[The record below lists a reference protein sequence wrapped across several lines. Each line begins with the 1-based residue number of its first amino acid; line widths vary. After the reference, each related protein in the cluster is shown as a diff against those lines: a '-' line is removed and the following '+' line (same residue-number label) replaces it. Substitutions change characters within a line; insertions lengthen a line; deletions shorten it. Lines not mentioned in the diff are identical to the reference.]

1 MSSSLDARHPRGRAS
16 PPSISGGRAS
26 PSTVSR
32 ATPQS
37 AGSRASPPT
46 LVGRASPPS
55 AAKPN
60 AVDKLNTFHFEGARK
75 KGGLAYHEQGS
86 DEWDTEE
93 HRAARA
99 ALFSSSKLHAAA
111 LQFWTTLGKDELDDT
126 IGAEEYGFVH
136 RRITKALAPEL
147 SDADAAEA
155 AIEDWQDDAMGAAR
169 MTFEQFRVGLV
180 GIADMW

>member
-1 MSSSLDARHPRGRAS
+1 MVAGRAS
-16 PPSISGGRAS
+16 PPSISSGRAS

-32 ATPQS
+32 V
-37 AGSRASPPT
+37 SP
-46 LVGRASPPS
+46 VGRVSPV
-55 AAKPN
+55 AKPN

-155 AIEDWQDDAMGAAR
+155 AIEDWQDDAMGAPR

>member
-1 MSSSLDARHPRGRAS
+1 MVAGRAS

-26 PSTVSR
+26 PSTVGRVS
-32 ATPQS
+32 PKS
-37 AGSRASPPT
+37 A
-46 LVGRASPPS
+46 VGRASPPS

-111 LQFWTTLGKDELDDT
+111 LQFWTTLGLHADDKMT
-126 IGAEEYGFVH
+126 KQQYLFVH
-136 RRITKALAPEL
+136 RRITACLAP
-147 SDADAAEA
+147 DMPPDEA
-155 AIEDWQDDAMGAAR
+155 ARSRPNRRASRASPRRRAAR
-169 MTFEQFRVGLV
+169 RRASTRRE
-180 GIADMW
+180 

>member
-1 MSSSLDARHPRGRAS
+1 MVAGRAS

-26 PSTVSR
+26 PSTVGRVS
-32 ATPQS
+32 PKS
-37 AGSRASPPT
+37 A
-46 LVGRASPPS
+46 VGRASPTS

-111 LQFWTTLGKDELDDT
+111 LQFWTTLGQDELDDT